1 MSADQD
7 TIKSSTLRNF
17 FIQKAEG
24 LISVFTPLPNSVG
37 FSLGSLCDA
46 QQPIASPALLRLE
59 KAGVSAGVLGVVY
72 DPIRL
77 IVVSVIQELAN
88 RVGGKKQEGWK
99 KGVELTML

>member
-59 KAGVSAGVLGVVY
+59 KAGVSAGVLH
-72 DPIRL
+72 DRRR
-77 IVVSVIQELAN
+77 SVEGSTMRISMAAGATSISETCP
-88 RVGGKKQEGWK
+88 VGI
-99 KGVELTML
+99 